1 MGKLTRGNISLGEFY
16 RLSVELYKTGM
27 VDDKK
32 KRASL
37 DCISA
42 KVNVVKNFTYNKV
55 TKLWEDI
62 NKRAIKFEFIVK
74 TQPISYKRRDKIST
88 HIFPVTFVLYSIE
101 DGLDTEFKYRSGSL
115 KKPLFAPKGSSPDK
129 RLRIEEQN
137 IRNGVDLHFL
147 FFLEYELRS
156 LNLLHGICYASRPP
170 KETNPKKYVYLEKH
184 GFFVCQK
191 LLFPIM
197 NNPQAMSK
205 IKKLVYKNEERIEK
219 SK

>member
-16 RLSVELYKTGM
+16 RLSLDLYKSEK

-32 KRASL
+32 KRAKL

-42 KVNVVKNFTYNKV
+42 KVNIDKNITYNKV

-62 NKRAIKFEFIVK
+62 NRRAVKFEFIVK
-74 TQPISYKRRDKIST
+74 TQPISYESKARIKT
-88 HIFPVTFVLYSIE
+88 HIYPITFILYSIE

-115 KKPLFAPKGSSPDK
+115 KKPLFAPKGSTADK

-137 IRNGVDLHFL
+137 IRNGVDMW
-147 FFLEYELRS
+147 FFFHLEYALRS
-156 LNLLHGICYASRPP
+156 LNLLHGVCYANRPP

-184 GFFVCQK
+184 GLFVCQK

-197 NNPQAMSK
+197 NNPQAMSR